1 MTIEQR
7 LQEAKDQAAR
17 EFKYSSFYNADNE
30 TRVDSEEY
38 KLQEIN
44 DRAAEIMYEAGK
56 YDTVQNNYTSS
67 IEEAKNKAA
76 REWNDN
82 FDYIAIRNG
91 VQVGNIKMLHL
102 DRVNDRALRLMYEAG
117 KKDGEEKA
125 KFWEDAAR
133 NVNAIAE
140 DESDMIEK
148 LYVESNKEAETYRK
162 ALEEIRDWED
172 IHDEDGLDAI
182 DMIDGIQKIASEAL
196 KGKI

>member
-1 MTIEQR
+1 MTPEQ
-7 LQEAKDQAAR
+7 LQAAKDQGAQLQG
-17 EFKYSSFYNADNE
+17 FTSFVRMMGTDNLKSG
-30 TRVDSEEY
+30 R
-38 KLQEIN
+38 I
-44 DRAAEIMYEAGK
+44 EA
-56 YDTVQNNYTSS
+56 S
-67 IEEAKNKAA
+67 I
-76 REWNDN
+76 DN
-82 FDYIAIRNG
+82 
-91 VQVGNIKMLHL
+91 
-102 DRVNDRALRLMYEAG
+102 ALRIMYEAG

-172 IHDEDGLDAI
+172 IHDGDGLDAI